1 MGQNRA
7 MTFAVGLL
15 VGCGAAVAVG
25 LLVARFWR
33 GSDRAKGPDLTTW
46 LAAVALVLSI
56 VALVRSG
63 RDSPTPT
70 AEPTPP
76 STATAPAPTAPLP
89 TTTVTTARAT
99 VEVPNL
105 VGLPRAIAVQ
115 RVQGLG
121 LQSDVET
128 LALASTPSGYVVS
141 QTPLPASRLPVG
153 STVVLVVSSAA

>member
-1 MGQNRA
+1 MGQNRV

-15 VGCGAAVAVG
+15 VGCGAAVAIG
-25 LLVARFWR
+25 LLVARSGR
-33 GSDRAKGPDLTTW
+33 RSDRTKGPDLTTW

-63 RDSPTPT
+63 RDSPAPT
-70 AEPTPP
+70 AEPAQAP
-76 STATAPAPTAPLP
+76 TAPAPTAPLP

-128 LALASTPSGYVVS
+128 LALASTPAGYVVS
-141 QTPLPASRLPVG
+141 QTPLPVSRLPVG